1 MRESRNVQITRG
13 ALWAAAAAFAVL
25 LATVSFL
32 LGRESVR
39 RRPSPAAAAQAAPG
53 LIAVAA
59 PTEVPTPPLPSTVMP
74 SAPLPTAAAA
84 PVVPDLP
91 RPALALAPMPPPL
104 PPLAAAAPA
113 RPQTT
118 AAAAARDYFLRM
130 QAIQTV
136 GPTGDTGELANK
148 LLTASVSGGD
158 TSGFDDLIR
167 VTEAG
172 ADRVRAITPPACC
185 VEYHQRLLAM
195 LAESSAMVRRLK
207 TAITTNDAAAL
218 GTLAASGSS
227 LQARATALEDE
238 AHQIKASLGL
248 AP

>member
-39 RRPSPAAAAQAAPG
+39 RHPPPAAAQAAPEP
-53 LIAVAA
+53 IAVAA

-74 SAPLPTAAAA
+74 SAPMPTAAAA
-84 PVVPDLP
+84 PVAADLP
-91 RPALALAPMPPPL
+91 RPALALAAMPPPL
-104 PPLAAAAPA
+104 PPLGAAAPA
-113 RPQTT
+113 RTQSS

-136 GPTGDTGELANK
+136 GPTGDTGEFANK
-148 LLTASVSGGD
+148 LLTASLSGGD

-238 AHQIKASLGL
+238 AHRIKASLGL